1 VQSEQGISFPG
12 KISIVIPVLDEVERI
27 NCSIEKVLSQKGGE
41 NCEVIV
47 VDGDPDG
54 QTINAICHR
63 DVITVVSEKG
73 RAKQMNAGASL
84 ARGEILLFLHADT
97 ELPPL
102 GLERI
107 IGTLAD
113 ERYVGGAFD
122 LGVDSDN
129 FWIKA
134 IVARTRI
141 RSRLTRI
148 PYGDQAIF
156 VRKKYFEEIGGF
168 RDIPFLEDAEFMRR
182 IKNRGDEISILRDRV
197 KTSARRW
204 EKEGIG
210 YTTLRNML
218 VVGLYR
224 LGVSPQKLAKYY
236 RSHSDESSGQ
246 EERRG

>member
-27 NCSIEKVLSQKGGE
+27 NCSIEKVLSQKGGK

-47 VDGDPDG
+47 VDGDPNG
-54 QTINAICHR
+54 ETINAICHR
-63 DVITVVSEKG
+63 DVITAISEKG
-73 RAKQMNAGASL
+73 RAKQMNVGASL

-102 GLERI
+102 GLEQI

-182 IKNRGDEISILRDRV
+182 IKKRGDEIFILRDRV

-204 EKEGIG
+204 KKEGIG

-218 VVGLYR
+218 VVVLYR

-246 EERRG
+246 KERRG